1 MMSRTETR
9 METGEKTT
17 GGPAASSCE
26 AEGTIATPIGLLTIR
41 ADANGISAIEFPP
54 GDSDGTL
61 PAHEVFDGRDR
72 DRAAPPAGAGK
83 GRPETPNAPKGSAD
97 NGAAGAHVR
106 ECIRQL
112 SEYFEGK
119 RTRFDLPLS
128 PAGTEFEKAV
138 WGALVAIPC
147 GETRTYGEIA
157 RAIGLGP
164 AAARAVGGAN
174 GRNPVAIVVPCHR
187 VIGSGGSL
195 TGFGGGLA
203 RKQWL
208 LEHES
213 GQRRLTP
220 R

>member
-1 MMSRTETR
+1 MT
-9 METGEKTT
+9 
-17 GGPAASSCE
+17 
-26 AEGTIATPIGLLTIR
+26 
-41 ADANGISAIEFPP
+41 
-54 GDSDGTL
+54 
-61 PAHEVFDGRDR
+61 
-72 DRAAPPAGAGK
+72 
-83 GRPETPNAPKGSAD
+83 
-97 NGAAGAHVR
+97 
-106 ECIRQL
+106 
-112 SEYFEGK
+112 
-119 RTRFDLPLS
+119 
-128 PAGTEFEKAV
+128 
-138 WGALVAIPC
+138 IPC

-213 GQRRLTP
+213 GQKRLTP